1 MCAGHSSAQ
10 AVPGLILFRADCG
23 TAAAWGI
30 CLCAIPCKHSKSPV
44 VGLLHGPAQ
53 QMLRFGLSWARCS
66 SDQLVW
72 LAVCAEPQMVYV
84 VHSLATATE
93 LGGLQ
98 TAGTALRALCFLH
111 SAKISQN
118 RSDLCTELSWILLQD
133 PVQNIYKAAIF
144 LQLKSC
150 SWKQQVWAKSAADF
164 GSDAVTD
171 VLSFCYMQTV
181 PTAFLIF
188 PQ

>member
-1 MCAGHSSAQ
+1 
-10 AVPGLILFRADCG
+10 
-23 TAAAWGI
+23 
-30 CLCAIPCKHSKSPV
+30 
-44 VGLLHGPAQ
+44 
-53 QMLRFGLSWARCS
+53 
-66 SDQLVW
+66 
-72 LAVCAEPQMVYV
+72 MVYM
-84 VHSLATATE
+84 VHSLATTE

-118 RSDLCTELSWILLQD
+118 GSDLCTELSWILLQD

-144 LQLKSC
+144 LQLKSR
-150 SWKQQVWAKSAADF
+150 SGKQQVQAKSAADF

-171 VLSFCYMQTV
+171 VLSFCYKQMV